1 MNYKYDWA
9 DLDSIDTTNSFY
21 RVTTP
26 QDKLSFYD
34 SVRRIGLICPV
45 VVKEANSRLIV
56 ISGFRRVET
65 CRQLGWNEI
74 YCRILSDDVT
84 PLHCAE
90 LAIADNLAQRPLNI
104 VEQARCLR
112 LLTEASHDSKVSVE
126 MANSL
131 GLSLNKAF
139 VSKLKTV
146 LSASETIQLGII
158 LGKLGLPIALLLS
171 ELSNDDAD
179 AVALLFNRIP
189 MGLNKQREVL
199 LYLKEVSARDDTSVK
214 HLLEEDTIKSALDKD
229 DLDGNQKTHIIR
241 SYLKKRRYP
250 RLAKVER
257 QFHEQVRKLRLGEA
271 IQIMPPANFEGSSY
285 TMTIRFNSINA
296 LIGANSKISD
306 AIANPI
312 ASKLFGCS

>member
-9 DLDSIDTTNSFY
+9 VLDSIDTTNSFY
-21 RVTTP
+21 RITTT
-26 QDKLSFYD
+26 QDKLSFDD

-45 VVKEANSRLIV
+45 VVKEANGSLIV

-65 CRQLGWNEI
+65 CRKLGWHEI
-74 YCRILSDDVT
+74 YCRILSDDV
-84 PLHCAE
+84 PPEQCAE
-90 LAIADNLAQRPLNI
+90 LAIADNLAQRTLNI
-104 VEQARCLR
+104 VEQARCLQ
-112 LLTEASHDSKVSVE
+112 LLTDASHGSKVSVE

-131 GLSLNKAF
+131 GLSLNKTF

-146 LSASETIQLGII
+146 LSSTQTIQLGII

-179 AVALLFNRIP
+179 AVALLFNRMP

-199 LYLKEVSARDDTSVK
+199 LYLKEVSARDDTPVR
-214 HLLEEDTIKSALDKD
+214 HLLEEDTIKSTLDND
-229 DLDGNQKTHIIR
+229 DWDGNQKSSIIR
-241 SYLKKRRYP
+241 SYLRKRRYP
-250 RLAKVER
+250 RLAKIEK
-257 QFHEQVRKLRLGEA
+257 QFQEGVRELGLGGA

-285 TMTIRFNSINA
+285 TMTIRFKSINA
-296 LIGANSKISD
+296 LMRANRKISD
-306 AIANPI
+306 AIDNPI